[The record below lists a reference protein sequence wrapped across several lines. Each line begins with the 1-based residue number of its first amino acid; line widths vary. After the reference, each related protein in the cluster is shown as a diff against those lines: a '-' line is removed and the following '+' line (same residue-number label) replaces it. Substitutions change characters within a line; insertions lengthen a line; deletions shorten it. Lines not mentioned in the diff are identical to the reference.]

1 MKKFISIIISAVMVM
16 SIFTSLPTTS
26 FAAKKKAGKVSLK
39 KSSATLKITKKN
51 GKKVYGTTN
60 IKVKKLKGV
69 KIKSTTYKSSNK
81 KIASVNKDGKVKAKS
96 AGAAIITVK
105 VKYKFKKRT
114 YNKKLL
120 FFATVKN
127 SIKKSKPA
135 NEATSA
141 PVTTEAVEY
150 SAPFDT
156 KPAYES
162 NTTAPWV
169 SESETQAA
177 TDPVSTNEPAPTNP
191 EATEDIIA
199 PTGGDDYIPM
209 PTNDIQGDTGHC
221 TDNDIQGDT
230 SHCTDLDNPGEK
242 DPDWTGVTKPDGSP
256 YYEYY
261 ESQPYTNDDIQGD
274 TGHCTDL
281 DNPGE
286 TDPNWTGVTK
296 PDGSPYYEMYT
307 TAPATEEETKEQTFN
322 DKLSAFSNK
331 LYAMCSEDLEENY
344 VMSPISVYMALA
356 MLYHAGDETVRN
368 DIKDFI
374 GMDDSDLA
382 QTGTLFTN
390 LVSHYETYSW
400 ETGEDIEEAC
410 LDLSNSIWCD
420 TNIKMDSEE
429 LKKLAQVL
437 YVDAFNTTFYDDN
450 AAANQ
455 EIQKFVCEKTRGLIN
470 QDFQLD
476 PTTLFALINTI
487 YFKDVW
493 DLEGVDKLYSEEMAF
508 KTENGDVYREFLY
521 GDYVLGQVQ
530 ETDSSYYFYTRT
542 KHGYKIKFVVPKDGY
557 TLKEAMSDDN
567 LNKVNS
573 QTNFKSCENG
583 KYHLTQCIFPSFVV
597 RSHTELSE
605 VFKSNDVL
613 KNAFGVFTSP
623 LTEDKSQPLTVEKI
637 VHKAVLDVNKEG
649 VEGAAVTIVQVA
661 AGCAEGEEEDPYV
674 YHQFLINKN
683 FGFIVTDYNDVILF
697 EGQVI
702 E

>member
-26 FAAKKKAGKVSLK
+26 FAAKKKAEKVSLK

-60 IKVKKLKGV
+60 IKVKKAKGV

-81 KIASVNKDGKVKAKS
+81 KIASVSKNGKVKAKS

-169 SESETQAA
+169 SENETQAS

-230 SHCTDLDNPGEK
+230 SHCTDLDNPGVT
-242 DPDWTGVTKPDGSP
+242 DPNWTGVTKPDGSP
-256 YYEYY
+256 YYEFY
-261 ESQPYTNDDIQGD
+261 ETQPNTNNDIQGD

-281 DNPGE
+281 DNPVE

-307 TAPATEEETKEQTFN
+307 TAPATEAETKEPTFK
-322 DKLSAFSNK
+322 DKLSSFSNK
-331 LYAMCSEDLEENY
+331 LYAMCSEDIDDNY

-356 MLYHAGDETVRN
+356 MLYNIGDEGVKN
-368 DIKDFI
+368 DIESFVE
-374 GMDDSDLA
+374 MNDSDLA
-382 QTGTLFTN
+382 RTGDLYIDI
-390 LVSHYETYSW
+390 VSHYGDYNW
-400 ETGEDIEEAC
+400 ETEEFVEESC
-410 LDLSNSIWCD
+410 VELSNSIWSD
-420 TNIKMDSEE
+420 KNVKLDSEE
-429 LKKLAQVL
+429 LKKIAQAL
-437 YVDAFNTTFYDDN
+437 YADAFETTFRDDN
-450 AAANQ
+450 AAANK
-455 EIQKFVCEKTRGLIN
+455 EIQDFICEKTRGLIN
-470 QDFQLD
+470 QSFDLD
-476 PTTLFALINTI
+476 SATLFALINTI

-493 DLEGVDKLYSEEMAF
+493 FLEGSDELYTKELAF
-508 KTENGDVYREFLY
+508 KTDNGTIYREFLY
-521 GDYVLGQVQ
+521 GDYLPGQIQ
-530 ETDSSYYFYTRT
+530 ETDCSYYFYTET
-542 KHGYKIKFVVPKDGY
+542 KYGNKIKFVLPKDGH
-557 TLKEAMSDDN
+557 TLKEAMSADN

-573 QTNFKSCENG
+573 QTDFKSKENG
-583 KYHLTQCIFPSFVV
+583 KNHFTCCIFPSFKVE
-597 RSHTELSE
+597 SFTDLEN
-605 VFKSNDVL
+605 VFKENDVL
-613 KNAFGVFTSP
+613 NNAFGVFTSP
-623 LTEDKSQPLTVEKI
+623 ITEDKEQLLSADKI
-637 VHKAVLDVNKEG
+637 VHKAVLDVNKKG
-649 VEGAAVTIVQVA
+649 VEGAAVTIVEIA
-661 AGCAEGEEEDPYV
+661 PGCAEEEEDPNV
-674 YHQFLINKN
+674 YHSLLLDKN
-683 FGFIVTDYNDVILF
+683 FGFIVTNRNDVVLF
-697 EGQVI
+697 EGQVTK
-702 E
+702 